1 MTDTAPKTG
10 REIGYARVSTSGQEL
25 NLQLDALKQVGIPEK
40 LIFIDKASGSKSER
54 PGLTACM
61 KELKAGDT
69 LVIWRLDRLGRS
81 LKHLI
86 EIVEELKGR
95 GVGFRS
101 ISDGGIDTTTASG
114 EMVFN
119 IFATLAQFERRLIQE
134 RTRAGLK
141 AARAR
146 GKKGGR
152 PKISPDDPKVQMAKK
167 MSKNLSISV
176 GEICSTLKISRAT
189 YYRFLKIGEQ

>member
-1 MTDTAPKTG
+1 MTDPTPKSG
-10 REIGYARVSTSGQEL
+10 RLIGYARVSTTGQEL
-25 NLQLDALKQVGIPEK
+25 NLQLDALKNIGIPDK

-54 PGLTACM
+54 PGLADCM

-134 RTRAGLK
+134 RTQAGLK
-141 AARAR
+141 AARVR

-152 PKISPDDPKVQMAKK
+152 PKISQNDPKVQMAKK

-189 YYRFLKIGEQ
+189 YYRFLKIGE

>member
-1 MTDTAPKTG
+1 MEG
-10 REIGYARVSTSGQEL
+10 RLIGYARVSTSAQEL
-25 NLQLDALKQVGIPEK
+25 NLQLDALKEAGCKKQH
-40 LIFIDKASGSKSER
+40 IFTDQISGSKAER
-54 PGLTACM
+54 PGLAECL
-61 KELKAGDT
+61 KELKKGDT
-69 LVIWRLDRLGRS
+69 LIIWRLDRLGRS
-81 LKHLI
+81 LRNLI
-86 EIVEELKGR
+86 DIVEQLQKR

-101 ISDGGIDTTTASG
+101 ISDGGIDTTTTSG

-134 RTRAGLK
+134 RTQAGLK

-152 PKISPDDPKVQMAKK
+152 PKISPDNPKVQMARK

-189 YYRFLKIGEQ
+189 YYRFLKIGE